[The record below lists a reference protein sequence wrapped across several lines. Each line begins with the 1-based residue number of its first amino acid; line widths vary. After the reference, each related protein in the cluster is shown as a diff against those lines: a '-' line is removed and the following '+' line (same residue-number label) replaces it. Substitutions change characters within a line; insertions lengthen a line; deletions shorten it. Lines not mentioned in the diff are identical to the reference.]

1 MMKKILFSSVA
12 FLSSFVVM
20 AHDVEIDGIFYNLD
34 VPNQTAS
41 VTYQGDNFLSVSDE
55 YTANVV
61 IPSFITYNDQQ
72 YTVTTIGDY
81 AFAYCATLQE
91 VALPEEVTVI
101 GSNAFVGCT
110 ALTALEIPQHVT
122 TIGDWAFA
130 YCTALTTLTIPD
142 EVAVIAP
149 EMFYACRDLQKITL
163 GSGIESIGNFAFVD
177 CIQLQEITIRAAQMP
192 TTGSSVFTNF
202 DATLLVPCSAL
213 AEYTNNEVFGSFA
226 AIKCIP
232 EADDPSTGV
241 VETESNEVYVSG
253 KWILCDHADLT
264 IYDMLSR
271 NVTHLN
277 GSLHN
282 GIYIVQ
288 ANNKLQKVLIK

>member
-1 MMKKILFSSVA
+1 MKKILFLCVA
-12 FLSSFVVM
+12 FISSFVVL
-20 AHDVEIDGIFYNLD
+20 AHDVEIGGIFYNID
-34 VPNQTAS
+34 EVNQTAV
-41 VTYQGDNFLSVSDE
+41 VTFQGDDFLSIFDE
-55 YTANVV
+55 YSAKVV
-61 IPSFITYNDQQ
+61 IPSFITYKEQP
-72 YTVTTIGDY
+72 YTVTAIGDN
-81 AFAYCATLQE
+81 AFSYCSSLQE
-91 VALPEEVTVI
+91 VVLPESITII
-101 GSNAFVGCT
+101 GHNAFVGCT
-110 ALTALEIPQHVT
+110 ALTAIEIPQQVT
-122 TIGDWAFA
+122 TIGEWAFA
-130 YCTALTTLTIPD
+130 YCSALTTLTIPN
-142 EVAVIAP
+142 EVTTIAP
-149 EMFYACRDLQKITL
+149 ATFYANRGLQNITL
-163 GSGIESIGNFAFVD
+163 GSGIENIGDFAFVD

-241 VETESNEVYVSG
+241 VETEGNEVYVSG